1 MKMKNKILSFL
12 IFLFLSSCGYEAVY
26 SVKNKMKYDFSI
38 SELNF
43 IGDRDTNLKIK
54 TELNNYTL
62 SKKDKNF
69 ILNISSTTEKI
80 ILAKDNSSDPTNFK
94 IETSVDVSIF
104 SNNILKGSFIFLETF
119 NYANNSNKL
128 ELKVYEKEIKNS
140 LAKTI
145 AQKLIF
151 KLSNVQ

>member
-1 MKMKNKILSFL
+1 MKNKILSFL

>member
-26 SVKNKMKYDFSI
+26 SVKNKMKYNFSI

-62 SKKDKNF
+62 TKKDKNF
-69 ILNISSTTEKI
+69 ILKISSTTEKI
-80 ILAKDNSSDPTNFK
+80 ILIKDTSGDPTNFK
-94 IETSVDVSIF
+94 IKTTVDVTIF
-104 SNNILKGSFIFLETF
+104 SNNILKGSFVFLEAF
-119 NYANNSNKL
+119 NYDNNSNKL
-128 ELKVYEKEIKNS
+128 ELKVYEKEIKNN

>member
-1 MKMKNKILSFL
+1 MKNKILSFL

-26 SVKNKMKYDFSI
+26 SLKNKMKYDFSI

-80 ILAKDNSSDPTNFK
+80 ILAKDNSGDPTNFK

>member
-26 SVKNKMKYDFSI
+26 SLKNKMKYDFSI

-80 ILAKDNSSDPTNFK
+80 ILAKDNSGDPTNFK

>member
-1 MKMKNKILSFL
+1 MKNKILSFL

-26 SVKNKMKYDFSI
+26 SLKNKMKYDFSI

-80 ILAKDNSSDPTNFK
+80 ILAKDNSGDPTNFK

-119 NYANNSNKL
+119 NYANSSNKL